1 MKRYFD
7 IPQSRLTLQL
17 EVTEAG
23 MKYTVDELEEKL
35 NFKGLR
41 EVDKK
46 EYNKLS
52 KEYTNQ

>member
-17 EVTEAG
+17 DVTAEG
-23 MKYTVDELEEKL
+23 MKYTVSELEENLKL
-35 NFKGLR
+35 EDLR
-41 EVDKK
+41 EVDRK

-52 KEYTNQ
+52 KEYTSK

>member
-7 IPQSRLTLQL
+7 VVGQEMTMELDLTKK
-17 EVTEAG
+17 G
-23 MKYTVDELEEKL
+23 MEYTVKQISESV
-35 NFKGLR
+35 NIQNLR

-52 KEYTNQ
+52 KQYQS